1 MNIHSLKFDRI
12 TLILIIFIAIIL
24 VIVYLFISILNKSEH
39 VQIYNGPY
47 FTEGISRTSS
57 EVSFIQASISG
68 ARNNSIVQAIRK
80 VGDSVVSIS
89 TVHLVRDPWFEFFY
103 PFGGERER
111 KYYGLGS
118 GFVIDERGYIA
129 TNYHVIEDADV
140 IKVTLTNGKEYQATV
155 IGGDRESDLA
165 VLKINADDKL
175 TVAEIGNSSDILV
188 GEWVIAIGNPFGYLM
203 KDSQPTVTVGVI
215 SATGR
220 SFQKDDIRLRDLI
233 QTDAAINPG
242 NSGGPLVNSYG
253 QVIGI
258 NTAIFSTTGGYQ
270 GVGFAIP
277 INTAK
282 KVIIE
287 LIERGMLLESW
298 VGLEYQELNK
308 DLIQHLGLPVN
319 EGVLIT
325 YVVDNSPAKK
335 SGLVEGDVIL
345 MIGDQ
350 KINSIEKVAEISTS
364 LSTKDSIIFRILRKD
379 KFIDINLKPENP
391 EISGI
396 ARKLLGIVV
405 QSPTPESSLKYGLSS
420 YRKGVMI
427 IHVDRKSPA
436 ERAKLGKGDMII
448 KMLMEKTETFK
459 RIIIDK
465 DINNLN
471 DFNEFVSDV
480 RKGQII
486 KIVLERKQE
495 LWQTY
500 VNASTD

>member
-1 MNIHSLKFDRI
+1 
-12 TLILIIFIAIIL
+12 
-24 VIVYLFISILNKSEH
+24 
-39 VQIYNGPY
+39 
-47 FTEGISRTSS
+47 
-57 EVSFIQASISG
+57 
-68 ARNNSIVQAIRK
+68 
-80 VGDSVVSIS
+80 
-89 TVHLVRDPWFEFFY
+89 
-103 PFGGERER
+103 
-111 KYYGLGS
+111 
-118 GFVIDERGYIA
+118 
-129 TNYHVIEDADV
+129 
-140 IKVTLTNGKEYQATV
+140 
-155 IGGDRESDLA
+155 
-165 VLKINADDKL
+165 
-175 TVAEIGNSSDILV
+175 
-188 GEWVIAIGNPFGYLM
+188 M

-220 SFQKDDIRLRDLI
+220 SFQKDDIRLKDLI

-277 INTAK
+277 INIAK
-282 KVIIE
+282 KVIVE
-287 LIERGMLLESW
+287 LIERGMLLESY

-308 DLIQHLGLPVN
+308 DLIQHLGLPVS

-325 YVVDNSPAKK
+325 YVIENSPAKK
-335 SGLVEGDVIL
+335 AGLKEGDVIV
-345 MIGDQ
+345 MIGEQ
-350 KINSIEKVAEISTS
+350 KVNSIEKIAEISTS

-391 EISGI
+391 DISGV
-396 ARKLLGIVV
+396 ARKLIGIIV

-420 YRKGVMI
+420 YRKGVMV
-427 IHVDRKSPA
+427 IHVVRKSPA
-436 ERAKLGKGDMII
+436 ERAKLRKGDLIV
-448 KMLMEKTETFK
+448 KMLTERTETFK

-471 DFNEFVSDV
+471 DFNEFVSDI

-500 VNASTD
+500 LTASTD